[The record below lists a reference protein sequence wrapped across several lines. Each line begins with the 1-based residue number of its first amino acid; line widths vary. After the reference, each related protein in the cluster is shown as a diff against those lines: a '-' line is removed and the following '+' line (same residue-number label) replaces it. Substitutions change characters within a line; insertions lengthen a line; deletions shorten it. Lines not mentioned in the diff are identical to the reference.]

1 MQDVKISN
9 DLEKYLTHVDR
20 YLKYLP
26 ISEKTD
32 ILSEL
37 KSSFYERLISGQSS
51 EEIISKMPSAKDLAG
66 NYIDDAFVKTNKLSF
81 KTLCKYILFFS
92 YSSLIWLAVIPTLFT
107 LAIGFFLSG
116 ILCFAAG
123 IMGLLKGFI
132 NISFL
137 DKIKFIF
144 VYYELKGISAL
155 IVGILFAIIF
165 TILGILS
172 WKGTVT
178 IIKYLQNKKKN
189 IYYNKI

>member
-20 YLKYLP
+20 YLRYLP

-51 EEIISKMPSAKDLAG
+51 EEILSNMPTAKDLAE

-107 LAIGFFLSG
+107 LAIGFLLSG
-116 ILCFAAG
+116 VISFAAG
-123 IMGLLKGFI
+123 IMGFIKGFI

-137 DKIKFIF
+137 DNIKFIF
-144 VYYELKGISAL
+144 IYYELKGISAL
-155 IVGILFAIIF
+155 IVGILLAIIF
-165 TILGILS
+165 TILGVLL
-172 WKGTVT
+172 WKATFKC
-178 IIKYLQNKKKN
+178 IDFIKFKKLELKN
-189 IYYNKI
+189 RE

>member
-51 EEIISKMPSAKDLAG
+51 EEIIAKMPSAKELAG
-66 NYIDDAFVKTNKLSF
+66 NYIEDAFVKTNKLSF
-81 KTLCKYILFFS
+81 KTLCKYLLFFS
-92 YSSLIWLAVIPTLFT
+92 YSSLIWLAVIPTIFT

-116 ILCFAAG
+116 VISFAAG

-165 TILGILS
+165 SALGVLFWKATIKCIDF
-172 WKGTVT
+172 
-178 IIKYLQNKKKN
+178 IKLKKLELKN
-189 IYYNKI
+189 RE

>member
-9 DLEKYLTHVDR
+9 DLEKYLTQVDR

-26 ISEKTD
+26 VSEKTD

-51 EEIISKMPSAKDLAG
+51 EEIIAKMPSAKELAG

-81 KTLCKYILFFS
+81 RTLCKYILFFS
-92 YSSLIWLAVIPTLFT
+92 YSSLIWLAVIPTIFT

-116 ILCFAAG
+116 VISFAAG
-123 IMGLLKGFI
+123 LMGLLKGFI

-137 DKIKFIF
+137 DNIKFIF

-165 TILGILS
+165 SALGVLFWKATIKCIDF
-172 WKGTVT
+172 
-178 IIKYLQNKKKN
+178 IKLKKLELKN
-189 IYYNKI
+189 RE

>member
-20 YLKYLP
+20 YLRYLP
-26 ISEKTD
+26 VSEKTD

-51 EEIISKMPSAKDLAG
+51 EEIIAKMPSAKDLAG
-66 NYIDDAFVKTNKLSF
+66 NYIDDSLVKTSKYSF
-81 KTLCKYILFFS
+81 KKICKLVLFCS

-116 ILCFAAG
+116 VISFAAG
-123 IMGLLKGFI
+123 LMGLLKGVI

-137 DKIKFIF
+137 DNIKLIF

-155 IVGILFAIIF
+155 IVGILLAIIF
-165 TILGILS
+165 TILGVLL
-172 WKGTVT
+172 WKATFKC
-178 IIKYLQNKKKN
+178 IDFIKLKKLES
-189 IYYNKI
+189 

>member
-9 DLEKYLTHVDR
+9 DLEKYLTHLDR

-51 EEIISKMPSAKDLAG
+51 EEIIAKMPTAKDLAG

-81 KTLCKYILFFS
+81 KTLCEYILFFS

-107 LAIGFFLSG
+107 LAIGLFLSG
-116 ILCFAAG
+116 IISFVAG
-123 IMGLLKGFI
+123 IMGLFKGFI

-144 VYYELKGISAL
+144 VSYELKGISAL

-165 TILGILS
+165 SALGVLS
-172 WKGTVT
+172 WKAT
-178 IIKYLQNKKKN
+178 IKCIDFIKFKKLELKN
-189 IYYNKI
+189 RE